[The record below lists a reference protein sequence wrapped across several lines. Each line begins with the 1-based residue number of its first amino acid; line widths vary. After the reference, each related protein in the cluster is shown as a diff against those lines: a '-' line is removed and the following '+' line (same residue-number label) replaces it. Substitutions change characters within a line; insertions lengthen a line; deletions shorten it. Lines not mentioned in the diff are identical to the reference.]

1 MKKRMGHTN
10 KNQVSV
16 NVQENKKFDAKEYYV
31 VMTWTNG
38 GECTPEEIKEII
50 TYCLSR
56 GYKKVPSDEEYYQVK
71 LVLNNSKDDTL
82 YFQTKH
88 DKWNDGCCWHWNY
101 NGKRWSE

>member
-1 MKKRMGHTN
+1 MKKRMSHTN

-31 VMTWTNG
+31 GMTWTNG
-38 GECTPEEIKEII
+38 GECTPKEIKEII

-88 DKWNDGCCWHWNY
+88 DPWNDGCCWHWNY

>member
-1 MKKRMGHTN
+1 MKKRMSHTN

-31 VMTWTNG
+31 GMTWTNG

-56 GYKKVPSDEEYYQVK
+56 GYKKSAFRRRI
-71 LVLNNSKDDTL
+71 LSSKI
-82 YFQTKH
+82 
-88 DKWNDGCCWHWNY
+88 GV
-101 NGKRWSE
+101 E